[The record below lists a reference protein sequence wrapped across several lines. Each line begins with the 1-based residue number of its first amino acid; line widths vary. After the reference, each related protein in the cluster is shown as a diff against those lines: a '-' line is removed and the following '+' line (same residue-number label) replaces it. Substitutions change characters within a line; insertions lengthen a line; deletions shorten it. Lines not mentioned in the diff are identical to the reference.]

1 MVNKRRNA
9 AAIALASDLVY
20 SLHGR
25 KMQDAVSHVSSSS
38 SSSSLELNYTT
49 VSHISSGSQVP
60 IPITFHIFK
69 L

>member
-1 MVNKRRNA
+1 MVYKRRSA
-9 AAIALASDLVY
+9 AAIALANDLVY
-20 SLHGR
+20 SLRGR
-25 KMQDAVSHVSSSS
+25 KMQDAVSHVSSS

-60 IPITFHIFK
+60 IPLTFHIFK

>member
-9 AAIALASDLVY
+9 AAIALANDLVY

-38 SSSSLELNYTT
+38 SRSLELNYTT

>member
-1 MVNKRRNA
+1 MVYKRRSA
-9 AAIALASDLVY
+9 AAIALANDLVY

-38 SSSSLELNYTT
+38 SLELNYTI